1 MPIEATEP
9 LPTVDPSAPAK
20 DGPPTIESA
29 RAARYAATAAA
40 APGAAGADPA
50 AAGNTKPPADAG
62 APKPDAGSTA
72 TIAMDEAA
80 LKAATALSREARE
93 AKAARAAAESKVAE
107 AEPLIKAKALIAA
120 GKHREAMT
128 ALGIDLN
135 AAVAEELAEP
145 GASVEPTAEAKVL
158 AEMAAEL
165 KAIKDAEAAR
175 VERDKQ
181 TDAERAKA
189 AQDADV
195 KAVTAFVGTE
205 AKKYVYLS
213 RNPAWV
219 EDAYQGAIEAH
230 ETLTK
235 SGKTLTDADRRN
247 LVLAA
252 LDEAEEGHAK
262 NAKLYGVAP
271 AATTP
276 ATNSQVPSPPT
287 PSARPTTFTADLR
300 GGTSTPVTKQRT
312 RMTFEQAKRAR
323 REASNG

>member
-9 LPTVDPSAPAK
+9 LPTVDPSAGPK
-20 DGPPTIESA
+20 DGPPTFESV

-40 APGAAGADPA
+40 TPGAAAGTDGAPAGAAKPASDA
-50 AAGNTKPPADAG
+50 AAA
-62 APKPDAGSTA
+62 KPDSATA
-72 TIAMDEAA
+72 AIAMDEAA

-93 AKAARAAAESKVAE
+93 AKAARTAAEAKVAE
-107 AEPLIKAKALIAA
+107 AEPLLKAKALIAA

-135 AAVAEELAEP
+135 AAVAAELAEP
-145 GASVEPTAEAKVL
+145 GSNVEPTAEAKAL
-158 AEMAAEL
+158 ADMAAEL
-165 KAIKDAEAAR
+165 KAVKDAEAAR

-181 TDAERAKA
+181 TDAERAKS

-213 RNPAWV
+213 RNPTWV
-219 EDAYQGAIEAH
+219 KDAYEGAIDAH
-230 ETLTK
+230 EALTK
-235 SGKTLTDADRRN
+235 TGKALTDADRRN
-247 LVLAA
+247 LVIAA
-252 LDEAEEGHAK
+252 LDEAEDGHAK
-262 NAKLYGVAP
+262 NAKLYAP
-271 AATTP
+271 AVAATTL

-300 GGTSTPVTKQRT
+300 GGTSTPVAKQRT